1 MPFSVSAAVGFIAV
15 SGVATLNGL
24 VLMQA
29 IRERLQAG
37 LAPRDAAIEG
47 ASSRLRAVLTTALVA
62 IVGFIPMALAHGA
75 GAEVQK
81 PLATVVIGGL
91 LTATALT
98 LLVLPTF
105 AAKADDRQ
113 QRRTLLTVLALNAGL
128 ALALGIGGLS
138 ADSSAL
144 LANAVDNASDA
155 AVYLISFL
163 AIGRPGSW
171 KRGAARLSG
180 VMLLIFGAGVLLD
193 AGRRFLIGTE
203 PIGPTMM
210 GLSVVAAIINLI
222 CLQLIRRQHS
232 GDVNMKAAE
241 TFSFNDFASN
251 GGILVA
257 GALVLWLGQ
266 AWPDL
271 VVGVLVAAI
280 ALKGGVDILRDAAKD
295 RPAEGE
301 GQ

>member
-1 MPFSVSAAVGFIAV
+1 MIARK
-15 SGVATLNGL
+15 
-24 VLMQA
+24 Q
-29 IRERLQAG
+29 
-37 LAPRDAAIEG
+37 
-47 ASSRLRAVLTTALVA
+47 
-62 IVGFIPMALAHGA
+62 
-75 GAEVQK
+75 
-81 PLATVVIGGL
+81 
-91 LTATALT
+91 
-98 LLVLPTF
+98 
-105 AAKADDRQ
+105 DDRQ
-113 QRRTLLTVLALNAGL
+113 QGRTLLTVLALNAGL
-128 ALALGIGGLS
+128 AVALGVGGWS

-163 AIGRPGSW
+163 AIGRAAAW
-171 KRGAARLSG
+171 KRGAARFSG

-193 AGRRFLIGTE
+193 AGRRFLVGTE

-210 GLSVVAAIINLI
+210 GLAIVAAIINLI

-257 GALVLWLGQ
+257 GGLVLWLDQ

-280 ALKGGVDILRDAAKD
+280 AVKGGVDILRDAARTKVQ
-295 RPAEGE
+295 ENGE
-301 GQ
+301 

>member
-1 MPFSVSAAVGFIAV
+1 LIAR
-15 SGVATLNGL
+15 N
-24 VLMQA
+24 Q
-29 IRERLQAG
+29 
-37 LAPRDAAIEG
+37 
-47 ASSRLRAVLTTALVA
+47 
-62 IVGFIPMALAHGA
+62 
-75 GAEVQK
+75 
-81 PLATVVIGGL
+81 
-91 LTATALT
+91 
-98 LLVLPTF
+98 
-105 AAKADDRQ
+105 DDRQ
-113 QRRTLLTVLALNAGL
+113 QGAPLLTVLALNAGL
-128 ALALGIGGLS
+128 AVALGVGGWS

-163 AIGRPGSW
+163 AIGRAGSW
-171 KRGAARLSG
+171 KRGAARFSG

-193 AGRRFLIGTE
+193 AGRRFLVGTE

-210 GLSVVAAIINLI
+210 GLAIVAAIINLI

-251 GGILVA
+251 GGILIA
-257 GALVLWLGQ
+257 GGLVLWLGQ

-280 ALKGGVDILRDAAKD
+280 ALKGGIDILRDAARD
-295 RPAEGE
+295 GPGE
-301 GQ
+301 EKAQ